1 MTYEDESIGFQTNIM
16 AEYSEHLD
24 GVIEKKAITDKQK
37 KNRKGL
43 FSKFFKRKSKV
54 YDRQSRLPTK
64 EENKMNSIKDTEVS
78 TPAQTTPIN
87 QPTYDNMQKEFPR
100 VVEDVEN
107 MKSDLK
113 ALISEV
119 KEISLNLNNIQEF
132 IKKPVNVFQDPSK
145 VGTVNNSKVNKGKD
159 FKLTMNVKEKEVGNF
174 ISKLQDEF
182 DISLDAIE
190 IVEKT
195 PEEIKPTGTP
205 Q

>member
-1 MTYEDESIGFQTNIM
+1 MTYEDESIGFQTNSM

-43 FSKFFKRKSKV
+43 FSKFFKRKSKIN
-54 YDRQSRLPTK
+54 DRQSRLPTK
-64 EENKMNSIKDTEVS
+64 EENKMNPIKDIEVS

-87 QPTYDNMQKEFPR
+87 QPTYDDIQKEFPR

-190 IVEKT
+190 IVEKA
-195 PEEIKPTGTP
+195 PEEIKPDGV